1 VERHA
6 HTYALPL
13 AVAIVALAG
22 CGGSGGSSDGGSDL
36 AAVCKQQQA
45 ALASAARQPV
55 GLRGAT
61 AVLRRVV
68 AMDKA
73 LLATA
78 DDAALVGRIQ
88 RLDVNARR
96 ALSGL
101 QYTDPD
107 RSMFPMRTGAASA
120 RRALSAAQGLLND
133 ACG

>member
-1 VERHA
+1 MERHA

-13 AVAIVALAG
+13 AVAVIALAG
-22 CGGSGGSSDGGSDL
+22 CGCSSGGSGGGSDL
-36 AAVCKQQQA
+36 ATVCKQQRA

-55 GLRGAT
+55 GLLGAT

-68 AMDKA
+68 AMDKE
-73 LLATA
+73 LLATS

-101 QYTDPD
+101 QNTDPD
-107 RSMFPMRTGAASA
+107 RSMFPMRTGGESA
-120 RRALSAAQGLLND
+120 RRALSSAQSLLND